1 MMIPNVDTKALCV
14 ICSVCVEKVVTV
26 TSIKLGT
33 RFSPL

>member
-14 ICSVCVEKVVTV
+14 AVWCVEKVVTV